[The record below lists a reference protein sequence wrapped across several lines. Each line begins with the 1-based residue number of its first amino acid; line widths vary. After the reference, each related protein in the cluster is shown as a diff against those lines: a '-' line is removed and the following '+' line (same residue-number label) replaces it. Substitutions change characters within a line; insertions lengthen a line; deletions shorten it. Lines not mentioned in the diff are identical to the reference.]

1 MCKKDIFM
9 LAEYFLERIETK
21 LDKNKYLRKII
32 EFLVKIVSWD
42 KS

>member
-1 MCKKDIFM
+1 M
-9 LAEYFLERIETK
+9 LAEYFLKRIETK